1 MADRQGIYVNSFA
14 VRPIFS
20 SVAEHPFRFRS
31 GVFPALL
38 LERLSRS
45 LS

>member
-1 MADRQGIYVNSFA
+1 VADRQGIYVNSFA

-31 GVFPALL
+31 SVFPALL